1 MNPLLE
7 VALKYWPSL
16 LKGTVVT
23 LELTGTSL
31 LLSVVLGLFGALGR
45 LSRSRWWYGLATA
58 YVELVRGTPLIL
70 QLFFVYFSLTQFG
83 IVLGGFTSATIALGA
98 FGGAFLTEI
107 FRGGIQGIDRGQ
119 VEAAYSLGMSER
131 EAMRKIILPQAFRLV
146 LPPLANHAILTLKNT
161 SIVVTIAVNDLMYE
175 AYNGAS
181 VTYRSMEFYT
191 LAGVIYLAF
200 CYPMSRLLAAFE
212 DRWNVQFGT

>member
-1 MNPLLE
+1 MSPLIE
-7 VALKYWPSL
+7 IALRYWPSL
-16 LKGTVVT
+16 LKGTAVT
-23 LELTGTSL
+23 LELTATSL
-31 LLSVVLGLFGALGR
+31 LLSIVLGLLGAFGR
-45 LSRSRWWYGLATA
+45 LSRSPVVYGISTA
-58 YVELVRGTPLIL
+58 YVEVIRGTPLIL

-83 IVLGGFTSATIALGA
+83 IVLSGFVSATIALGL

-107 FRGGIQGIDRGQ
+107 FRGGIQAVERGQ
-119 VEAAYSLGMSER
+119 IEAAYSLGMTQR

-191 LAGVIYLAF
+191 LAGLIYLAF

-212 DRWNVQFGT
+212 DRWNVQYGN

>member
-1 MNPLLE
+1 MTPLLE
-7 VALKYWPSL
+7 IALRYWPSL
-16 LKGTVVT
+16 LKGTLVT
-23 LELTGTSL
+23 LELTATSL
-31 LLSVVLGLFGALGR
+31 LLSVVLGLLGAFGR
-45 LSRSRWWYGLATA
+45 LSKSRPVYGVTTA
-58 YVELVRGTPLIL
+58 YVEIVRGTPLLL

-83 IVLGGFTSATIALGA
+83 IVLSGFISATIALGL

-107 FRGGIQGIDRGQ
+107 FRGGIQGVERGQ
-119 VEAAYSLGMSER
+119 LEAAYSLGMSRR
-131 EAMRKIILPQAFRLV
+131 EAMRKIILPQAVRLV

-181 VTYRSMEFYT
+181 VTFRSMEFYT
-191 LAGVIYLAF
+191 LAGMIYLAF

-212 DRWNVQFGT
+212 DRWNVQYGT

>member
-1 MNPLLE
+1 MSPLVE
-7 VALKYWPSL
+7 IAMKYWPSL

-23 LELTGTSL
+23 LELTLTSL
-31 LLSVVLGLFGALGR
+31 VLSIVLGLIGAFGR
-45 LSRSRWWYGLATA
+45 LSRSRPIYGITTA
-58 YVELVRGTPLIL
+58 YVEVVRGTPLLL

-83 IVLGGFTSATIALGA
+83 IVLSGFVSATIALGL

-107 FRGGIQGIDRGQ
+107 FRGGIQGVERGQ
-119 VEAAYSLGMSER
+119 VEAAFSLGMSR
-131 EAMRKIILPQAFRLV
+131 PQAVRLV

-181 VTYRSMEFYT
+181 VTFRSMEFYT
-191 LAGVIYLAF
+191 LAGIIYLAF
-200 CYPMSRLLAAFE
+200 CYPMSRVLAAFE
-212 DRWNVQFGT
+212 DRWNVQYGT

>member
-1 MNPLLE
+1 VSPLIE
-7 VALKYWPSL
+7 IALRYWPSL
-16 LKGTVVT
+16 LKGTAVT
-23 LELTGTSL
+23 LELTATSL
-31 LLSVVLGLFGALGR
+31 LLSIVLGLLGAFGR
-45 LSRSRWWYGLATA
+45 LSRSPVVYGISTA
-58 YVELVRGTPLIL
+58 YVEVIRGTPLIL

-83 IVLGGFTSATIALGA
+83 IVLSGFVSATIALGL

-107 FRGGIQGIDRGQ
+107 FRGGIQAVERGQ
-119 VEAAYSLGMSER
+119 IEAAYSLGMTQR

-191 LAGVIYLAF
+191 LAGLIYLAF

-212 DRWNVQFGT
+212 DRWNVQYAT